1 MIVVGVGSRT
11 TASSVA
17 FEFPFHLGKDAREL
31 PAGTYSIFTH
41 EDSYQGSFDPA
52 YVAVEVE
59 LVVETNGVRTSRL
72 VRPVDLKIALER
84 DAASGKRAAAV
95 HGAQDAP

>member
-1 MIVVGVGSRT
+1 MISAEAGSRT
-11 TASSVA
+11 TASSIV
-17 FEFPFHLGKDAREL
+17 FEFPFRLGKDAREL

-41 EDSYQGSFDPA
+41 EDTYQGSFEPV

-59 LVVETNGVRTSRL
+59 LIVATNGVRTSRL

-84 DAASGKRAAAV
+84 DEETRRRAGVVDGAAS
-95 HGAQDAP
+95 